1 MSPSQY
7 LKPLKGA
14 GLSPTQVVQGT
25 MVSSNLVKRGAG
37 ALTPEVANVVT
48 ARFYN
53 KPKNK
58 NATPAEAEAYLYGVL
73 KGNLSKKY
81 GR

>member
-1 MSPSQY
+1 MQYTY
-7 LKPLKGA
+7 LKPLMSSI
-14 GLSPTQVVQGT
+14 LSPTQFVQGT
-25 MVSSNLVKRGAG
+25 MVSSNLVKRGSG
-37 ALTPEVANVVT
+37 SITPEVANVVT
-48 ARFYN
+48 ARFYS

-58 NATPAEAEAYLYGVL
+58 NATPAQAEAYLYGVL